1 MDTSVWDLGQI
12 TVPNQPQIQR
22 EGRVLSPGRFS
33 SATPEGWVS
42 DLYPPSIR
50 LLHAIHN
57 TMQSTPIPPLRKSRK
72 FSVNMQ
78 GNRVAFVDVDSC
90 LGRSSRTEEVGPEF
104 YIRDRRL
111 GDAVSYYTAV
121 LTMKTMNATG
131 FAGSGG

>member
-1 MDTSVWDLGQI
+1 M
-12 TVPNQPQIQR
+12 R
-22 EGRVLSPGRFS
+22 
-33 SATPEGWVS
+33 
-42 DLYPPSIR
+42 
-50 LLHAIHN
+50 
-57 TMQSTPIPPLRKSRK
+57 
-72 FSVNMQ
+72 

-90 LGRSSRTEEVGPEF
+90 LGRSSRTEEVGPEL